1 MKFPFG
7 KFKGTS
13 IKYIETS
20 YLVYALENFD
30 VKDDLYDA
38 IKTEI
43 ASRFSINPTIVKI
56 DNLKS
61 VYLTMA
67 KKYHPDKGG
76 SNAAMQ
82 AINEFYQLLCN
93 Q

>member
-7 KFKGTS
+7 KFKGAY
-13 IKYIETS
+13 IDDIETS

-30 VKDDLYDA
+30 LKDDLYEA

-43 ASRFSINPTIVKI
+43 ASRFSINPAPVKI

-76 SNAAMQ
+76 SNAVMQ
-82 AINEFYQLLCN
+82 AINEFYQKLCN